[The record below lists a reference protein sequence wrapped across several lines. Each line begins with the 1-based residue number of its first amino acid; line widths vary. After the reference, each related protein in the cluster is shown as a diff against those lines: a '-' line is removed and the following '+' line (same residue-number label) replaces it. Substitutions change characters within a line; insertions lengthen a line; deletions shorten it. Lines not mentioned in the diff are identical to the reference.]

1 MRAGRPWVGAVV
13 TPLSVETCLEE
24 PPEPAED
31 GVDEDVIW
39 AVGVT
44 VFLGGFNHRIIIGG
58 RDSKLHRET
67 R

>member
-1 MRAGRPWVGAVV
+1 M
-13 TPLSVETCLEE
+13 EE

-44 VFLGGFNHRIIIGG
+44 VFLGEFNQRIIIGG